1 MNKRFIYSLAATFIT
16 AAVTLSSF
24 TACSNEDMVVGLNAT
39 TYTVCIPA
47 SMDGGAE
54 TRAVTFDAGGTE
66 NPTAVSSFTIS
77 DQIYVYNET
86 KGAMLTGYLTPSAAG
101 KTCTLTGSLTGTIE
115 ANDNLVLLYNLSN
128 YDSNNRNYC
137 YFFYGE
143 QNGTKEGVID
153 GAKATV
159 TASVN
164 NDNLTTATAHF
175 QNVQSMFRFKFVDE
189 NTNAINVKH
198 LVITS
203 KKNSAIVQKYSP
215 YHSTTIY
222 YCDVIPITLTTPT
235 TNYIY
240 VALCIKE
247 SVADGD
253 ELAFKAID
261 ADGKVYTVTKAAPS
275 GGFVN
280 GKYYYNTSAI
290 ALTHDASQDITM
302 PTIGWTNPSTSDV
315 ELDYNGQYKLSTPN
329 FNITLSGTSSNCNF
343 HNTSSGIVQFNGLN
357 ATNNGLFFYCGYDLT
372 VGLNGENTIVSTNEA
387 YCIYAKTLKLSGNG
401 KLTVTAKNADY
412 CGIYGLSNYK
422 AENNNNPT
430 TTTSLDVSDQLAAN
444 GHTVTRSA
452 RTDNDADNDGTPESY
467 TWTYT
472 VMPNP

>member
-1 MNKRFIYSLAATFIT
+1 MNKNIIYSLAATFIT
-16 AAVTLSSF
+16 AALTLGSF
-24 TACSNEDMVVGLNAT
+24 TACSNEDMVVGPNAT

-372 VGLNGENTIVSTNEA
+372 VGLNGANTIVSTNEA

-401 KLTVTAKNADY
+401 TLTVTAKNADY

-422 AENNNNPT
+422 AEDNYNL
-430 TTTSLDVSDQLAAN
+430 TTTSLDVSAQLAAN

-452 RTDNDADNDGTPESY
+452 RTYDSNTGTY